1 MARGPHHPLL
11 YIKTVWG
18 RDHGYYRRQECRCRQ
33 LRVSS
38 HKVYVLITHPG
49 SLRKVRLLKCF
60 TYIRSFVPH
69 SDSEIV
75 RACGISP
82 NYK

>member
-18 RDHGYYRRQECRCRQ
+18 QDHRHYRRQKCRFRQ
-33 LRVSS
+33 NSVSS
-38 HKVYVLITHPG
+38 HKVYVLISHPD
-49 SLRKVRLLKCF
+49 SLWKVRVLKCF

-75 RACGISP
+75 RARGISP